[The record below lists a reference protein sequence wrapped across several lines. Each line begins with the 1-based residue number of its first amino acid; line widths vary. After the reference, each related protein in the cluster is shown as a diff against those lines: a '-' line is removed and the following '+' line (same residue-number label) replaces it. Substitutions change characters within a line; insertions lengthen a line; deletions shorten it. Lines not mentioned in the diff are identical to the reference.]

1 MQREKS
7 SHVQIITARQVYAQ
21 AVAEEQKHSQK
32 FSGVNNVRFRF
43 MKNTVHAVGKKQK
56 E

>member
-32 FSGVNNVRFRF
+32 FSGKRVEQVVLYDGRA
-43 MKNTVHAVGKKQK
+43 H
-56 E
+56 